1 MTLARRS
8 AYGALVPRLSS
19 QSLRRYARASAAAT
33 LLGLA
38 VLPAAASAA
47 TFCVGGPIDGFSC
60 DGSSHATIQ
69 AAITAADAAPG
80 ADVVRIPAGFFDET
94 VSALSPLAAANQTT
108 IVGDGQGSTILT
120 GAPLGDPAPAPDV
133 APPTISLGAGRHL
146 TSLTIDEPNG
156 NRRALQLSGA
166 TASDL
171 AISHTGA
178 GSAMTAEVSGP
189 QSGELPLL
197 FGMQIFRD
205 GPTGR
210 GLVLGGGSAVGLLI
224 ESASGQTPVHLTGGA
239 RLVNTGVTATNAA
252 PQLIRSSGP
261 GNLIHG
267 AVLIAPR
274 AETQAIDAFKYDG
287 EASDLTVRDSSI
299 VALGADSSVPAISAQ
314 ANFPG
319 ATAVVVRGVAVRG
332 FPSLACA
339 STQNSADASASV
351 TASYVVAGAP
361 LRDGDACQLSGP
373 GTAAVTAGAGFVA
386 ADPGFIDPAVGNVRL
401 ADGSP
406 AIDAGDPEPLPAG
419 VPVTDLYGAPR
430 TADGNG
436 DGAARRDAGAS
447 EWQPPA
453 PPAPPAPAAVAPG
466 TFPPAD
472 VDPKLPPKPKAFVSV
487 KRSGNVAQVRGRGA
501 RALAVAAKA
510 PKLRRGQAL
519 ITVRLGAPAKLRATL
534 HRRIVKRVRGKRK
547 VGFRAVKGA
556 VAIPQA
562 TSTVYLKPTG
572 RWGGRPLAVGTYRLS
587 LTAPNGDVL
596 RIAFKVV
603 RRR

>member
-1 MTLARRS
+1 MLFGLA
-8 AYGALVPRLSS
+8 ALP
-19 QSLRRYARASAAAT
+19 ATASAT
-33 LLGLA
+33 
-38 VLPAAASAA
+38 
-47 TFCVGGPIDGFSC
+47 TFCVGGPIEAFSC
-60 DGSSHATIQ
+60 DDTSHATIQ

-94 VSALSPLAAANQTT
+94 ITALTPLAAANQTT

-120 GAPLGDPAPAPDV
+120 GAPLGEPAPAPGV
-133 APPTISLGAGRHL
+133 APPTISLAAGRHL

-156 NRRALQLSGA
+156 NRRALALSGA

-171 AISHTGA
+171 GVSHTGA
-178 GSAMTAEVSGP
+178 GSAITAEVSGP
-189 QSGELPLL
+189 QVSELPLL
-197 FGMQIFRD
+197 FGTQIFRD

-210 GLVLGGGSAVGLLI
+210 GLVLNGGAAVGLLI

-239 RLVNTGVTATNAA
+239 RLVNTGVVATNAA
-252 PQLIRSSGP
+252 LHLVRSSGP

-274 AETQAIDAFKYDG
+274 AETQAIDAFKYEG
-287 EASDLTVRDSSI
+287 EPSDVTVLDSSI
-299 VALGADSSVPAISAQ
+299 VALDTESFVPAISAR
-314 ANFPG
+314 ASFDGP
-319 ATAVVVRGVAVRG
+319 TAVTARGVAVRG

-339 STQNSADASASV
+339 STENAAAASASV

-361 LRDGDACQLSGP
+361 LRDADACPLSGP
-373 GTAAVTAGAGFVA
+373 GTAAVTAGEGFVD

-406 AIDAGDPEPLPAG
+406 AIDAGDPGPLPAG

-436 DGAARRDAGAS
+436 DGVARRDAGAS

-453 PPAPPAPAAVAPG
+453 PPAPAAPSGSAPPTVVAPNLL
-466 TFPPAD
+466 P
-472 VDPKLPPKPKAFVSV
+472 PPKPKAFLSV
-487 KRSGNVAQVRGRGA
+487 KRTGNVTQVRGRGA
-501 RALAVAAKA
+501 RALAVSAKA
-510 PKLRRGQAL
+510 PRLRRGQSL
-519 ITVRLGAPAKLRATL
+519 ITVQLGAPAKLKATL

-547 VGFRAVKGA
+547 VGFRGVKGT

-562 TSTVYLKPTG
+562 GTSVFLKPTG

-587 LTAPNGDVL
+587 LTAPSGDVL